1 MVRLHNPL
9 LHHLHRT
16 LLLPRRHVPTTHHYL
31 QYRVQII
38 ETRGRVAGSDLVV
51 LEQLE
56 DKTRPVILQHALV
69 RHKCGVEVIGRKHVD
84 VHNEVMRGVDRFNA
98 KIAQHIDGI
107 KRLTE
112 LYLARLT
119 HIIRFDPGMI
129 IHDVQ
134 GEDDIPPSLI
144 CHKRHGVC

>member
-56 DKTRPVILQHALV
+56 DKTRPVILQHAIV
-69 RHKCGVEVIGRKHVD
+69 GHERGVEVI
-84 VHNEVMRGVDRFNA
+84 
-98 KIAQHIDGI
+98 
-107 KRLTE
+107 
-112 LYLARLT
+112 
-119 HIIRFDPGMI
+119 
-129 IHDVQ
+129 
-134 GEDDIPPSLI
+134 
-144 CHKRHGVC
+144 